1 MRVAVLIAAFF
12 GILTISVFAQSGPP
26 ALCNPCLFYGGDES
40 PTDPD
45 STIFYNENTPAFP
58 NTSTYGAVTI
68 PRNRSV
74 LIEGILFQVMEV
86 TPPSPKGATWDIR
99 TGVGTGGGGT
109 SIASGQGPVVMQ
121 PTGRFFNQYLEYTTV
136 IKVSP
141 AVQLDGGS
149 GPHGTTYWFNLTP
162 VCERGHNCGQ
172 NQWFVS
178 NTPELVNNFRG
189 SAQPGA
195 QVFIFSEAY
204 GYNWV
209 DWCSLGLNGQQ
220 CSFLSFGLT
229 GKVLQ

>member
-1 MRVAVLIAAFF
+1 MRVTLLITFLCALGLSA
-12 GILTISVFAQSGPP
+12 IAQSVPP
-26 ALCNPCLFYGGDES
+26 PPLCTPCLFYGGDEGQ
-40 PTDPD
+40 TDPS

-68 PRNRSV
+68 PRTHSV
-74 LIEGILFQVMEV
+74 LIEGILFQVMEL
-86 TPPSPKGATWDIR
+86 TPPRPKGATWDIL
-99 TGVGTGGGGT
+99 TGVGTGFGGT
-109 SIASGQGPVVMQ
+109 SVASGQGPVEMQ
-121 PTGRFFNQYLEYTTV
+121 PTGRGFDGYTEYTTV

-141 AVQLDGGS
+141 PVQLDGGS

-172 NQWFVS
+172 DQWFVS
-178 NTPELVNNFRG
+178 NTPHQVNNFQG
-189 SAQPGA
+189 GAQAGG

-220 CSFLSFGLT
+220 CSYLSFGLT
-229 GKVLQ
+229 GTVLQ